1 MFGEES
7 VPKLLHGDK
16 IYVSV
21 DNKKAFIDL
30 TQFKVKIN
38 IYLLQARIYQSELTN
53 LPVKCSSPELFY
65 SFFPIYF
72 PYIKKH
78 FLFCYRFV
86 L

>member
-38 IYLLQARIYQSELTN
+38 IYLL
-53 LPVKCSSPELFY
+53 
-65 SFFPIYF
+65 
-72 PYIKKH
+72 
-78 FLFCYRFV
+78 
-86 L
+86 

>member
-30 TQFKVKIN
+30 TQFKVKK
-38 IYLLQARIYQSELTN
+38 TF
-53 LPVKCSSPELFY
+53 LFTIREDFPDWTDNFTGEVQF
-65 SFFPIYF
+65 SRSVLFFFPH
-72 PYIKKH
+72 IK
-78 FLFCYRFV
+78 
-86 L
+86 

>member
-30 TQFKVKIN
+30 TQFKVK
-38 IYLLQARIYQSELTN
+38 
-53 LPVKCSSPELFY
+53 K
-65 SFFPIYF
+65 
-72 PYIKKH
+72 
-78 FLFCYRFV
+78 
-86 L
+86 

>member
-30 TQFKVKIN
+30 TQFKVKKPF
-38 IYLLQARIYQSELTN
+38 YLLLERIFQTELTT
-53 LPVKCSSPELFY
+53 LPAKCSSLEVFC
-65 SFFPIYF
+65 SFFLIENNIFCSVSIYTK
-72 PYIKKH
+72 I
-78 FLFCYRFV
+78 CC
-86 L
+86 